1 MFPVPAAQ
9 TLRGMTNTTTT
20 TDALQERI
28 REARALHAAGQAGD
42 FDTVLAAYDPQV
54 VWTNDAAA
62 GPWAGRVEGID
73 AVAEMFTE
81 FLTFFDGTFTQELL
95 DVCVSADRTVT
106 LLREVGVKD
115 GHRFDN
121 RAVWV
126 DRYAGGRIV
135 EVTTLDID
143 RADAERFWEA
153 VGVPGR

>member
-1 MFPVPAAQ
+1 MFRPPAAQ
-9 TLRGMTNTTTT
+9 TLRGMTETTTT
-20 TDALQERI
+20 TDVLQERI
-28 REARALHAAGQAGD
+28 REARRLHDAGQAGD

-73 AVAEMFTE
+73 AVAEMFAG
-81 FLTFFDGTFTQELL
+81 FLAFFDGTFTQELL

-106 LLREVGVKD
+106 LLHEMGTKD

-126 DRYAGGRIV
+126 DRYVGGRIV
-135 EVTTLDID
+135 EVTTLDLD
-143 RADAERFWEA
+143 RADAEGFWEA
-153 VGVPGR
+153 VGGPGR